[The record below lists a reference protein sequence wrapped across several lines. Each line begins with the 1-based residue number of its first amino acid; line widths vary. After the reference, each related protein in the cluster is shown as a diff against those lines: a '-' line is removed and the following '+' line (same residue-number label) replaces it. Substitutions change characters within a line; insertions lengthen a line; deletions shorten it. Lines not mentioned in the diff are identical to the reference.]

1 MADRLPKPTG
11 TPTDIRIKRGI
22 TVGRMREE
30 QPAMGQPTQKTVP
43 GPNASVQ

>member
-1 MADRLPKPTG
+1 MVARLPKPSG
-11 TPTDIRIKRGI
+11 TATEIRLKRGI